1 MAVCWEVSCQELLHL
16 RKLKQRKSRTK
27 KTDLKMLSEEKRKRV
42 KDDFARF
49 IRIEAMT
56 VGCFQ
61 DDILE
66 VIETKND
73 LL

>member
-1 MAVCWEVSCQELLHL
+1 M
-16 RKLKQRKSRTK
+16 KSRTK

>member
-1 MAVCWEVSCQELLHL
+1 
-16 RKLKQRKSRTK
+16 
-27 KTDLKMLSEEKRKRV
+27 MLSEEKRKRV

-56 VGCFQ
+56 AGCFQ
-61 DDILE
+61 DEILE
-66 VIETKND
+66 VLETQNN